1 MSEIPPPKKPKFAR
15 GQSDG
20 KYLGAHGPTNK
31 FQAQWFEHTA
41 LEGQPQRK
49 DWLSDGGVDDK
60 NSYQAHCSICPAFF
74 QCRKQAILAHE
85 DSKAHKQKA
94 AAWLVKQLIP
104 STPSLLACSRR
115 CSRGAQ
121 SLTCVMVPGSVE
133 DERMFSTLKYIRN
146 PQRNR
151 LQAQHLTCCAQGFK
165 ISAFGVE
172 SIPNPQA
179 ILEWLSAA

>member
-94 AAWLVKQLIP
+94 AAWLVKQQARAGWQVQLNKGADYTALQRATKAADP
-104 STPSLLACSRR
+104 KLHTQFACVFKTLQQGRPITDV
-115 CSRGAQ
+115 CSEEAF
-121 SLTCVMVPGSVE
+121 LKFIKAPNVPDTHWHHNAG
-133 DERMFSTLKYIRN
+133 
-146 PQRNR
+146 
-151 LQAQHLTCCAQGFK
+151 
-165 ISAFGVE
+165 
-172 SIPNPQA
+172 
-179 ILEWLSAA
+179 